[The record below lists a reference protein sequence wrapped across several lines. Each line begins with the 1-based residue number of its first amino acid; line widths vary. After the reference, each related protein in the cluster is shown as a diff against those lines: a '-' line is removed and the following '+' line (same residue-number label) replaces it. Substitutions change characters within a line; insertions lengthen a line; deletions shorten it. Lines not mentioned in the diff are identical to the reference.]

1 MKKTPPAPPGG
12 NNREEMLDRGY
23 AALDSDDPKT
33 AHAIGEQL
41 VAADK
46 RDAQGY
52 RLQAEALLV
61 QDRADE
67 ALALLERG
75 IDRCRDEPLLL
86 AARAEVLL
94 DVFDDPLEA
103 APDLER
109 ALKKIADPETAAE
122 VGLLYA
128 DACLRLQQPAAA
140 LAAAEGA
147 AIALPEVPDPHYLQ
161 AQALFDLLR
170 FDDALAAVA
179 RAVDRDPR
187 FAAAYHLRGEIL
199 AFVDDAPRAQAA
211 FKRARQLDPE
221 AFAPPPSIG
230 EEEFGRIVAEAID
243 ALPPQVANYLN
254 NVAIVVDNRPSLE
267 LLRASDPPLTPACL
281 GMFDGTPR
289 PDERTDDP
297 WTMMP
302 RAVRLFRDNI
312 LRQCRDR
319 ADVVDVVSTT
329 LLHEVGHFLGL
340 DEDDLVERG
349 LH

>member
-1 MKKTPPAPPGG
+1 MKKPTNPPPADAA
-12 NNREEMLDRGY
+12 RDALLDQGY
-23 AALDSDDPKT
+23 AALDGEDT
-33 AHAIGEQL
+33 ATAQAIGERL

-46 RDAQGY
+46 RDADGY
-52 RLQAEALLV
+52 RLQGVALLM

-67 ALALLERG
+67 ALAVLERG
-75 IDRCRDEPLLL
+75 LDRCRDEPLLL

-103 APDLER
+103 AHDLER

-122 VGLLYA
+122 VALLYA
-128 DACLRLQQPAAA
+128 DACLRLQQPIAA
-140 LAAAEGA
+140 LAAAERA
-147 AIALPEVPDPHYLQ
+147 ATALPDLADPHHLQ

-170 FDDALAAVA
+170 FDDALDAVT
-179 RAVDRDPR
+179 RAIDREPR

-199 AFVDDAPRAQAA
+199 AFAGDPAKAQAA

-221 AFAPPPSIG
+221 AFPPPPVIG

-243 ALPPQVANYLN
+243 ALPPQVAEYLH
-254 NVAIVVDNRPSLE
+254 NVAVVVDDRPSLE
-267 LLRASDPPLTPACL
+267 LLRGSDPPLTPACL

-289 PDERTDDP
+289 MDERTDDP

-312 LRQCRDR
+312 LLQCRDR